1 MRKLVLTTF
10 QGLEEI
16 SAKEVEQRG
25 FKLLQVFKP
34 SLLLVEGDLEKA
46 LQLKTVDSA
55 SQLLHLGEAESLEVK
70 ALRLLFRQVFKSCK
84 GSLKSLRHIRVRAV
98 TRGRG
103 VDRRLLELIA
113 SREAKRVAHVLTS
126 PRSPN
131 ILRVYLD
138 TETNIVII
146 AQQLHKQ
153 PLHLRDYYVAK
164 HPSPLNP
171 IIAASIPYF
180 LGNLPRAIYD
190 PFCGSGTIPIEVLLQ
205 APEVE
210 AYASDIEPAYV
221 KATLENAEQAGV
233 ALQVFA
239 ADAAHPPIHRGIDL
253 VAADPPRGRRLWR
266 GSRVKY
272 LEVLFKLSTSLEAAS
287 LLVVTPYEE
296 PALKISEK
304 YEYFLVKRL
313 LTFQGGARIAL
324 LHFKR

>member
-1 MRKLVLTTF
+1 MSKLLLTTIS
-10 QGLEEI
+10 GLLNASKVEAEE
-16 SAKEVEQRG
+16 KG
-25 FKLLQVFKP
+25 FKILYSLPPSHLVVEGDADSAISMKTIESVSGLVAENTLNRVDAKCVRLGLRSAFKRLEAGRIYTVKARVYGGCF
-34 SLLLVEGDLEKA
+34 SEKFLKLMAAREIIRVLGKNAVGKKGSYIRVILDCKRKLLLVA
-46 LQLKTVDSA
+46 
-55 SQLLHLGEAESLEVK
+55 
-70 ALRLLFRQVFKSCK
+70 RQVN
-84 GSLKSLRHIRVRAV
+84 
-98 TRGRG
+98 
-103 VDRRLLELIA
+103 E
-113 SREAKRVAHVLTS
+113 E
-126 PRSPN
+126 
-131 ILRVYLD
+131 
-138 TETNIVII
+138 
-146 AQQLHKQ
+146 
-153 PLHLRDYYVAK
+153 PLHLRGYYVAK

-210 AYASDIEPAYV
+210 AYASDIVPAYV

-253 VAADPPRGRRLWR
+253 VAADPPRGRRLRR

-304 YEYFLVKRL
+304 YGYSLVEKL